1 MSGLLSHLVRRVLAP
16 ETSVQPPRRR
26 RLAGPATG
34 HAPAQEPGPTLAV
47 QDRDGPSGPGLAVRN
62 DAPSHP
68 PIPDEPS
75 EAAARKPMKKA
86 RRPTPDPPAPRPAIA
101 VREESPPAPHPPS
114 ATPDSPR
121 LAPAPPTA
129 APDSPRLAPA
139 PPTAAPDP
147 RRAAP
152 DPPAAAQIRS
162 IRVPAVAGEE
172 RAAAYVAPPTPAAPR
187 GPTPAP
193 ATIAVPPAPVR
204 PPRRSFRQPEFP
216 APAPFDLR
224 SLPIDTAAPGPP
236 HAPAT
241 AAPVRARRPAKPP
254 GKEPAR
260 QEPPAGETPREKVQI
275 RPAADR
281 APVVPS
287 PSLSPSRRLPAETQA
302 WRPALARTAPP
313 AGTRVPGLLPK
324 RPEVGRQAAIDGAG
338 RQPPPPD
345 VHITIGRV
353 EIRAVAPAAAPA
365 PPARPAQTPVE
376 SLADYLARRDG
387 ARR

>member
-16 ETSVQPPRRR
+16 EASVQPPRRR
-26 RLAGPATG
+26 RLARPSTG

-47 QDRDGPSGPGLAVRN
+47 EDRDGPSGPGLAVRN
-62 DAPSHP
+62 DAPSHA

-86 RRPTPDPPAPRPAIA
+86 RQPKPDPPAPRPAIA
-101 VREESPPAPHPPS
+101 VREESPPAPHPRS
-114 ATPDSPR
+114 
-121 LAPAPPTA
+121 A
-129 APDSPRLAPA
+129 APDSLHLAPA

-147 RRAAP
+147 PTAAPDPPRAAP
-152 DPPAAAQIRS
+152 DPPAAAQVRS
-162 IRVPAVAGEE
+162 IRVPAVDGEE
-172 RAAAYVAPPTPAAPR
+172 RAAAYVAPPTPAPPQ
-187 GPTPAP
+187 GLTPAP

-204 PPRRSFRQPEFP
+204 PPHRSFRQPEVP

-224 SLPIDTAAPGPP
+224 SLSTGTAAPGPP

-254 GKEPAR
+254 RKEPPR
-260 QEPPAGETPREKVQI
+260 REPPGGETPREKLEI
-275 RPAADR
+275 RPSADR
-281 APVVPS
+281 APLEPS

-302 WRPALARTAPP
+302 WRPAVARAVPP
-313 AGTRVPGLLPK
+313 AGTRAPGLLPK

>member
-16 ETSVQPPRRR
+16 EASVQPPQRR
-26 RLAGPATG
+26 RLARPATG

-47 QDRDGPSGPGLAVRN
+47 EDRDRPSGPGLAVRN
-62 DAPSHP
+62 DAPSHA

-86 RRPTPDPPAPRPAIA
+86 RWPTPDPPAPRPAIA
-101 VREESPPAPHPPS
+101 VRGEPPPAPHPPS
-114 ATPDSPR
+114 AAPDSPQ
-121 LAPAPPTA
+121 AEPAPPTA
-129 APDSPRLAPA
+129 APN
-139 PPTAAPDP
+139 PP
-147 RRAAP
+147 RAAP
-152 DPPAAAQIRS
+152 DPPAAAQVRS
-162 IRVPAVAGEE
+162 LRVPTVAGEE
-172 RAAAYVAPPTPAAPR
+172 RAAAYVAPPNPAAPQ

-193 ATIAVPPAPVR
+193 AAIAVPPAPVR
-204 PPRRSFRQPEFP
+204 PPHRSFRQPEVP

-224 SLPIDTAAPGPP
+224 SLSTGTAAPAPP

-241 AAPVRARRPAKPP
+241 ATPVRARRPAKPP
-254 GKEPAR
+254 QEEPPR
-260 QEPPAGETPREKVQI
+260 QEPPRQEPPGGEAPREKVEI
-275 RPAADR
+275 RPTADR
-281 APVVPS
+281 APFVPS
-287 PSLSPSRRLPAETQA
+287 PSLSPSPSPSRRLPAETQA
-302 WRPALARTAPP
+302 WRPAVARAVPP
-313 AGTRVPGLLPK
+313 AGTRLPGLLPK

>member
-16 ETSVQPPRRR
+16 EASVQPPRRR
-26 RLAGPATG
+26 RLARPTTG
-34 HAPAQEPGPTLAV
+34 HAPAQEPRATLAV
-47 QDRDGPSGPGLAVRN
+47 DDRDRPSGLGLAVRD
-62 DAPSHP
+62 DAPSLA

-75 EAAARKPMKKA
+75 EAAARQPMKKA

-101 VREESPPAPHPPS
+101 VREELPPAPHPPS
-114 ATPDSPR
+114 AAPDSPNI
-121 LAPAPPTA
+121 APAPPTA
-129 APDSPRLAPA
+129 ASN
-139 PPTAAPDP
+139 PP
-147 RRAAP
+147 RAAP
-152 DPPAAAQIRS
+152 DPPAAAQVRS
-162 IRVPAVAGEE
+162 IRVPAVAGKE
-172 RAAAYVAPPTPAAPR
+172 RAAAYVAPPTRVAPQ
-187 GPTPAP
+187 GLTPAP

-204 PPRRSFRQPEFP
+204 SPDRSFRQPEVP

-224 SLPIDTAAPGPP
+224 SLSIGTAAPDPP

-254 GKEPAR
+254 RKEPPR
-260 QEPPAGETPREKVQI
+260 KEPPGGETPRENVEI
-275 RPAADR
+275 RPTADR
-281 APVVPS
+281 APLVPS
-287 PSLSPSRRLPAETQA
+287 PSLSPSRRFPVETQA
-302 WRPALARTAPP
+302 RRPAEARTAPP

-365 PPARPAQTPVE
+365 PPAGPAQTPVE
-376 SLADYLARRDG
+376 SLTDYLARREG